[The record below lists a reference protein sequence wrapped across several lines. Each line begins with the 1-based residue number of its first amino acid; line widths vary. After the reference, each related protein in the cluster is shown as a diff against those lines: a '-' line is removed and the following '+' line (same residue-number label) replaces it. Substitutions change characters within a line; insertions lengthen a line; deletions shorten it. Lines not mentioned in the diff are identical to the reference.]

1 MNIELSQEEYE
12 LLVEMIFTA
21 DYVYNAY
28 LNEQDQ
34 EREKYHTLQ
43 QKIMSFA
50 KQFNKESLVERDDE
64 CNQLIPSKDYYEN
77 STSVHF
83 IEDFEINTF
92 WEQLID
98 RLAIR
103 DLFNQYG
110 EDTVM
115 QMDEKEFFLKRSQF
129 REKYEEE
136 FEKNGLQNIFFSGIL
151 KK

>member
-12 LLVEMIFTA
+12 LLVEMIYTA

-50 KQFNKESLVERDDE
+50 KQFKKENLVEWDDE

-103 DLFNQYG
+103 DLFNQHG
-110 EDTVM
+110 EDTEDWMSSKKYISPEAITKQQV
-115 QMDEKEFFLKRSQF
+115 ELLK
-129 REKYEEE
+129 
-136 FEKNGLQNIFFSGIL
+136 IA
-151 KK
+151 

>member
-1 MNIELSQEEYE
+1 MNIELSREEYE
-12 LLVEMIFTA
+12 LLVEMIYTA
-21 DYVYNAY
+21 DYVYCAY
-28 LNEQDQ
+28 LNENNQD
-34 EREKYHTLQ
+34 REKYHLLQ
-43 QKIMSFA
+43 QKIMSYANQFKIENLVEWDDGS
-50 KQFNKESLVERDDE
+50 KQF
-64 CNQLIPSKDYYEN
+64 IPTNDFIEKTS
-77 STSVHF
+77 SVHF

-110 EDTVM
+110 EEVVK
-115 QMDEKEFFLKRSQF
+115 QMDEKEFFTKRTQF

-151 KK
+151 K